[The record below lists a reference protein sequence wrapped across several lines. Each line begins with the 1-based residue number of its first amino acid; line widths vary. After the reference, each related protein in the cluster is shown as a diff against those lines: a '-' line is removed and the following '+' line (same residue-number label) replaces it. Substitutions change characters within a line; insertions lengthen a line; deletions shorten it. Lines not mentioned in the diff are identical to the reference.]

1 MNKILQKQ
9 PTEVFYKKGVLKNF
23 AKFTEKT
30 PMPASACN
38 VVKKETLAQVFYRK
52 NFAKFIRTPFIQNTS
67 GALLLKKLTKSCS
80 TEQF

>member
-38 VVKKETLAQVFYRK
+38 VMKKETLAQVFYPKILR
-52 NFAKFIRTPFIQNTS
+52 NS
-67 GALLLKKLTKSCS
+67 
-80 TEQF
+80 